1 MTLKLGIV
9 GFGKIARD
17 EHVTAI
23 AALGGAELV
32 AVASR
37 NGRAEG
43 LPGYDTQAEMLAA
56 HPELDAVVLCQPPGP
71 RFAAAREALL
81 AAKHVFLEK
90 PPGATVREVELLRTL
105 AQERGLSLFASWHS
119 RWSEPV
125 AELRRWCAGRRL
137 RRIAIDWKEDVR
149 LWHPGQAWIWEPG
162 GFGVMDPGINAL
174 SILTEVLPVPVRLVE
189 SRLAFPAN
197 RATPIAADLA
207 LETASGTPVAVAFD
221 WRQTGPQIWRI
232 VVEAQDD
239 RYVFEQGGEDA
250 AHVGEGSL
258 SAIAL
263 EYRAMYR
270 HFAKLVE
277 EGRSD
282 VDTAPIQIV
291 ADAFLRGK
299 IDFVERFED

>member
-1 MTLKLGIV
+1 M
-9 GFGKIARD
+9 
-17 EHVTAI
+17 
-23 AALGGAELV
+23 
-32 AVASR
+32 
-37 NGRAEG
+37 
-43 LPGYDTQAEMLAA
+43 
-56 HPELDAVVLCQPPGP
+56 
-71 RFAAAREALL
+71 
-81 AAKHVFLEK
+81 
-90 PPGATVREVELLRTL
+90 
-105 AQERGLSLFASWHS
+105 
-119 RWSEPV
+119 